1 MVSSSLLKKKSRK
14 SDEGLGLTFADQTK
28 VIEGVFFGKN
38 WLKEKNSNTSICA
51 EEITT
56 NSCISN
62 TIGGTALS

>member
-1 MVSSSLLKKKSRK
+1 MVSSSLLKKKSGK

-28 VIEGVFFGKN
+28 VVEGFFWEKN
-38 WLKEKNSNTSICA
+38 WFKEKNNNTF
-51 EEITT
+51 T

>member
-1 MVSSSLLKKKSRK
+1 MVSSSLLKKKSGK

-28 VIEGVFFGKN
+28 VVEGVFLGKK
-38 WLKEKNSNTSICA
+38 LIKRKNNNTSICA